1 MLSVSHLGTS
11 RVITVMRSEVVGE
24 GADVGGN
31 LISMYG
37 CESWTVK
44 KAECQRTDAFELCG
58 AGEDS

>member
-1 MLSVSHLGTS
+1 MLSVSHLGTL

-44 KAECQRTDAFELCG
+44 RAEHRRIDAFDL
-58 AGEDS
+58 